1 MNLFLPMLG
10 VGLVTSIHCVAMCGP
25 LVLTYAV
32 KGAEEGP
39 WLRRMLPHVAYQG
52 AKIASYVLVGLALG
66 ALGSLFDF
74 GGLRGW
80 VTVFAGIFMVLL
92 GLQMTGKFPA
102 LRRLSFRP
110 PKALMNALGSLRK
123 KANADEAAG
132 HVSLATPL
140 TFGLLTGLMP
150 CGPLQSA
157 QIAAAGTG
165 SALSGGLAMLGFG
178 LGTAPLMLGF
188 GAVSGALSLKFKQR
202 MMVVAAVFIAILGLV
217 MLNRGLMLVGSP
229 VTAQTIRQAVVG
241 SPTVQPGAEPQYAV
255 DADGVAVV
263 NIAIENVR
271 FVPQAVSIP
280 ADRPVRLLVDRR
292 EDNSCSDQLAVPQ
305 LGVLVDL
312 KPFATTTVELPAAKA
327 GTYTLTC
334 GMGMMSGSLVVGA
347 AAGAAAGAAFPLGA
361 VIAALA
367 IVGLVVALWATSRTS
382 GARLNPREA
391 IVLGV
396 LAVAAVIA
404 GLSLGGMLVT

>member
-1 MNLFLPMLG
+1 
-10 VGLVTSIHCVAMCGP
+10 V
-25 LVLTYAV
+25 
-32 KGAEEGP
+32 
-39 WLRRMLPHVAYQG
+39 
-52 AKIASYVLVGLALG
+52 SYVLVGLALG

-202 MMVVAAVFIAILGLV
+202 MMVVAAVFIVVLGLV

-229 VTAQTIRQAVVG
+229 LTAQSIKQAVVG
-241 SPTVQPGAEPQYAV
+241 SPAAQPDAEPQYAV

-263 NIAIENVR
+263 EIAIENVR
-271 FVPQAVSIP
+271 FIPQAVSIP
-280 ADRPVRLLVDRR
+280 ADRPVRLVVDRR

-312 KPFATTTVELPAAKA
+312 KPFATTTVELPASKA

-347 AAGAAAGAAFPLGA
+347 AAAASTGTAFPLAA
-361 VIAALA
+361 VLAGLA
-367 IVGLVVALWATSRTS
+367 IVGLVIALWATSRKS
-382 GARLNPREA
+382 GTRLNPREA

-396 LAVAAVIA
+396 VAVAAVVA
-404 GLSLGGMLVT
+404 GLSLGGMLGT

>member
-1 MNLFLPMLG
+1 VNLFLPMLG

-39 WLRRMLPHVAYQG
+39 WLRRMVPHVAYQG

-92 GLQMTGKFPA
+92 GLQMTGKFPV

-110 PKALMNALGSLRK
+110 PKPLMNALGSLRK

-202 MMVVAAVFIAILGLV
+202 MMVVAAIFIAILGLV
-217 MLNRGLMLVGSP
+217 MLNRGLMLIGSP
-229 VTAQTIRQAVVG
+229 VTAQSIKQAVVG
-241 SPTVQPGAEPQYAV
+241 SSTAQPGATPQYAV
-255 DADGVAVV
+255 DAEGVAVV
-263 NIAIENVR
+263 EIAIENVR
-271 FVPQAVSIP
+271 FIPQVVSIP
-280 ADRPVRLLVDRR
+280 ADQPVRLIVDRR
-292 EDNSCSDQLAVPQ
+292 EENSCSDQLAVPQ

-334 GMGMMSGSLVVGA
+334 GMGMMSGSLIVGA
-347 AAGAAAGAAFPLGA
+347 AAGTASGAAFPLGA

-367 IVGLVVALWATSRTS
+367 IVGLIVALWATSRTS
-382 GARLNPREA
+382 GARLNPREV
-391 IVLGV
+391 IVLVV

-404 GLSLGGMLVT
+404 GLSLGGMLGT

>member
-32 KGAEEGP
+32 KGAEEGT
-39 WLRRMLPHVAYQG
+39 WLRRMLPHLAYQG
-52 AKIASYVLVGLALG
+52 AKILSYVLVGLALG

-123 KANADEAAG
+123 KANADEASG
-132 HVSLATPL
+132 QVSLATPL

-229 VTAQTIRQAVVG
+229 VTAQSIRQMVVG
-241 SPTVQPGAEPQYAV
+241 SPAVQPGAEPQYAV

-263 NIAIENVR
+263 EIAIENVR
-271 FVPQAVSIP
+271 FVPQVVSIP
-280 ADRPVRLLVDRR
+280 ADRPVRLVVDRR

-312 KPFATTTVELPAAKA
+312 KPFATTTVDLPATKA

-347 AAGAAAGAAFPLGA
+347 AAAAATGAAFPLPA
-361 VIAALA
+361 VLAALA

-396 LAVAAVIA
+396 LALAAVVA
-404 GLSLGGMLVT
+404 GLSLGGMLGT

>member
-1 MNLFLPMLG
+1 VNLFLPMLG

-39 WLRRMLPHVAYQG
+39 WLRRMLPHIAYQG
-52 AKIASYVLVGLALG
+52 AKIVSYVLVGLALG

-110 PKALMNALGSLRK
+110 PRVLMNALGSLRK
-123 KANADEAAG
+123 KANADGAAG

-140 TFGLLTGLMP
+140 TFGLLTGLLP

-188 GAVSGALSLKFKQR
+188 GAVSGTLSLKFKQR

-229 VTAQTIRQAVVG
+229 VTAQSIKQAVVG
-241 SPTVQPGAEPQYAV
+241 SPAQPGVEPQYAL

-263 NIAIENVR
+263 EIAIENVR
-271 FVPQAVSIP
+271 FIPQAVSIP

-292 EDNSCSDQLAVPQ
+292 EDNACSDQLALPQ

-312 KPFATTTVELPAAKA
+312 KPFATTVVELPAAKA

-347 AAGAAAGAAFPLGA
+347 AAGSATGAAFPLAA
-361 VIAALA
+361 VLAALA
-367 IVGLVVALWATSRTS
+367 IVRLVVALWATSRTT

-396 LAVAAVIA
+396 VAVAAVIA
-404 GLSLGGMLVT
+404 GLSLGGMLGT